1 MYKVEQINE
10 NTIKLTKLNINKDDY
25 EEKILNDDEILLIK
39 KNKITLTGFFEFNTF
54 RNKYS
59 FNNSKILSCS
69 INKSNEFKL
78 KYKPILNYIYS
89 DIIKDGTK
97 IIKNSILN
105 ISTIEKNI
113 EGFYYIKDL
122 GISIQ
127 GADANKCLYEIINQC
142 SLNTINIK
150 ILIELIDR
158 TRIEI
163 ILNFD
168 NRLLCN

>member
-10 NTIKLTKLNINKDDY
+10 NTIKLTKMNINKDNYD
-25 EEKILNDDEILLIK
+25 EKILNDNEILLIK
-39 KNKITLTGFFEFNTF
+39 KNKITLTGFFEFNTV

-69 INKSNEFKL
+69 VNQSNEYKL
-78 KYKPILNYIYS
+78 KYKSILNYIYS
-89 DIIKDGTK
+89 NIIKDGTK

-105 ISTIEKNI
+105 ISTIEKNA
-113 EGFYYIKDL
+113 EGFYYIEDL

-142 SLNTINIK
+142 SLNNINIT
-150 ILIELIDR
+150 ILIELVDR

-168 NRLLCN
+168 NRLLCS